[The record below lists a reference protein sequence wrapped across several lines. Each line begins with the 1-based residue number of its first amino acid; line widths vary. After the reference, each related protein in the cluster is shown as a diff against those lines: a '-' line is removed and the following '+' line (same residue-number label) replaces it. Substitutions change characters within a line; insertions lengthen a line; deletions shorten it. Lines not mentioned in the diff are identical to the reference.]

1 MLKLT
6 KKERF
11 ICQMILSGDTN
22 KEISNKTHRSVHTIN
37 THIKNVYRHNNIKNR
52 TQLCRALCLEE
63 YSNGKQQ

>member
-6 KKERF
+6 KKEKY

-37 THIKNVYRHNNIKNR
+37 AHIKNVYRNNNIKNR
-52 TQLCRALCLEE
+52 IQLCRALFME
-63 YSNGKQQ
+63 GDFDKKQQ

>member
-6 KKERF
+6 KKEKD

-37 THIKNVYRHNNIKNR
+37 AHIKNVYRNNNIKNR
-52 TQLCRALCLEE
+52 IQLCRALFMEE
-63 YSNGKQQ
+63 YVDEKQQ